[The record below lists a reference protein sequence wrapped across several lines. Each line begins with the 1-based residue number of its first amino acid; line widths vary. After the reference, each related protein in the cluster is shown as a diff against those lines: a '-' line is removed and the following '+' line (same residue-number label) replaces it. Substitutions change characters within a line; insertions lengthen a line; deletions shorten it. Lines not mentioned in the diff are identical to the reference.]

1 MKTLCMA
8 MVFVLLAGSAVQAG
22 SIIDTLIKESG
33 VKIDNKSITIGDQ
46 KFNRSDVASILNGL
60 DKLMK
65 DAIKDRARASGEP
78 RTVWSSSPSPGQWRA
93 PLDKFI
99 QNDAASSRTD
109 DHAGPRFEE
118 AFWCE
123 EIGTYAIALDGD
135 KQPCRAATSNA
146 GDRVGRVAQQL
157 TDNKPSVST
166 PAKDNALRTS
176 GRRSR

>member
-8 MVFVLLAGSAVQAG
+8 TVFALLAGSAVQAG

-33 VKIDNKSITIGDQ
+33 VKIDDKSITMGDQ
-46 KFNRSDVASILNGL
+46 KFNRSDVNSILNGL

-65 DAIKDRARASGEP
+65 DAIKDRADEMNKSLEKLMKDAMK
-78 RTVWSSSPSPGQWRA
+78 PSQR
-93 PLDKFI
+93 D
-99 QNDAASSRTD
+99 DAASSRTN
-109 DHAGPRFEE
+109 DHAAPRFED

-135 KQPCRAATSNA
+135 KQPCRAASSNA
-146 GDRVGRVAQQL
+146 GQVARQL